1 MSARPDGGRQGSGRE
16 APPSGRVV
24 ALDYGSAR
32 CGVAVSDPTR
42 TLATPLDPVL
52 RPATRKGFG
61 RLVALIGELEADTVL
76 VGLPLSLS
84 GGDSDQT
91 RETRAFV
98 QRLSDRLNLPIEVY
112 DERFTTKLAR
122 RSGGVMAEDSRAAA
136 VLLEEWLA
144 RGPSHEPHPTD
155 TSTPEP

>member
-1 MSARPDGGRQGSGRE
+1 LS
-16 APPSGRVV
+16 RVV

-61 RLVALIGELEADTVL
+61 RLVALIEELDAGTVL

-122 RSGGVMAEDSRAAA
+122 LSGGVKAEDSRAAA
-136 VLLEEWLA
+136 VLLEEWL
-144 RGPSHEPHPTD
+144 RTTNSYEPHPAD
-155 TSTPEP
+155 TTPEP

>member
-1 MSARPDGGRQGSGRE
+1 VSRAGG
-16 APPSGRVV
+16 GRVV
-24 ALDYGSAR
+24 ALDYGSTR

-42 TLATPLDPVL
+42 TLATPLEPVL

-61 RLVALIGELEADTVL
+61 RLVALIEELGAATVL

-84 GGDSDQT
+84 GGDSEQT

-144 RGPSHEPHPTD
+144 RGPSNEPDPAD
-155 TSTPEP
+155 TTEEP

>member
-1 MSARPDGGRQGSGRE
+1 V
-16 APPSGRVV
+16 SGRVV

-32 CGVAVSDPTR
+32 CGLAVSDPTR

-52 RPATRKGFG
+52 QPATRRGFG
-61 RLVALIGELEADTVL
+61 RLVAVIGALEPEVVV

-84 GGDSDQT
+84 GADSEQT

-98 QRLSDRLNLPIEVY
+98 GRLRDRLDVPIEVY

-122 RSGGVMAEDSRAAA
+122 RSGGAKAEDSRAAA
-136 VLLEEWLA
+136 VLLEGWLA
-144 RGPSHEPHPTD
+144 RAPSNEPHPNP
-155 TSTPEP
+155 PEEP

>member
-1 MSARPDGGRQGSGRE
+1 V
-16 APPSGRVV
+16 SGRVV

-32 CGVAVSDPTR
+32 CGLAVSDPTR

-52 RPATRKGFG
+52 QPATRRGFG
-61 RLVALIGELEADTVL
+61 RLVAVIGALEPEVVV

-84 GGDSDQT
+84 GADSEQT

-98 QRLSDRLNLPIEVY
+98 QRLRDRLDVPIEVY

-122 RSGGVMAEDSRAAA
+122 RSGGAKAEDSRAAA
-136 VLLEEWLA
+136 VLLEGWLA
-144 RGPSHEPHPTD
+144 RGLSHEPHPDPTE
-155 TSTPEP
+155 EP

>member
-1 MSARPDGGRQGSGRE
+1 MS
-16 APPSGRVV
+16 RVV

-42 TLATPLDPVL
+42 TLATPLEPVL

-61 RLVALIGELEADTVL
+61 RLVALIEELEADTVL

-144 RGPSHEPHPTD
+144 RGPSHEPHPAD

>member
-1 MSARPDGGRQGSGRE
+1 LT
-16 APPSGRVV
+16 RVV

-32 CGVAVSDPTR
+32 CGVAASDPTR
-42 TLATPLDPVL
+42 TLATPLEPVL

-61 RLVALIGELEADTVL
+61 RLVAVIEALEPAMVL

-84 GGDSDQT
+84 GGDSEQT

-98 QRLSDRLNLPIEVY
+98 QRLSDRLNMPIEVY

-136 VLLEEWLA
+136 VLLEEWLN
-144 RGPSHEPHPTD
+144 RRPSHEPHPAD
-155 TSTPEP
+155 TSEGP

>member
-1 MSARPDGGRQGSGRE
+1 MS
-16 APPSGRVV
+16 RVV
-24 ALDYGSAR
+24 ALDYGRAR
-32 CGVAVSDPTR
+32 CGVAISDPTR

-52 RPATRKGFG
+52 RPATRRGFG
-61 RLVALIGELEADTVL
+61 RLVALIGELEAETVL

-98 QRLSDRLNLPIEVY
+98 QRLSDRLNVPIEVY

-122 RSGGVMAEDSRAAA
+122 QSGGVKAEDSRAAA
-136 VLLEEWLA
+136 VLLESWLA
-144 RGPSHEPHPTD
+144 RGRSSHEPHPAD
-155 TSTPEP
+155 TPEGP

>member
-1 MSARPDGGRQGSGRE
+1 MS
-16 APPSGRVV
+16 RVV

-32 CGVAVSDPTR
+32 CGLAVSDPTR

-52 RPATRKGFG
+52 QPATRRGFG
-61 RLVALIGELEADTVL
+61 RLVAVIGALEPERVV

-84 GGDSDQT
+84 GADSEQT

-98 QRLSDRLNLPIEVY
+98 QRLRDRLNVPIEVY

-122 RSGGVMAEDSRAAA
+122 QSGGAKAEDSRAAA
-136 VLLEEWLA
+136 VLLEGWLA
-144 RGPSHEPHPTD
+144 RGPSHEPHPDPT
-155 TSTPEP
+155 EER

>member
-1 MSARPDGGRQGSGRE
+1 M
-16 APPSGRVV
+16 
-24 ALDYGSAR
+24 
-32 CGVAVSDPTR
+32 
-42 TLATPLDPVL
+42 
-52 RPATRKGFG
+52 
-61 RLVALIGELEADTVL
+61 VL

-84 GGDSDQT
+84 GGDSEQT

-136 VLLEEWLA
+136 VLLEEWLT
-144 RGPSHEPHPTD
+144 RRPVHEPHPAD
-155 TSTPEP
+155 TSPES

>member
-1 MSARPDGGRQGSGRE
+1 MS
-16 APPSGRVV
+16 RVV

-32 CGVAVSDPTR
+32 CGVALSDPTR

-61 RLVALIGELEADTVL
+61 RLVALIGELEAETVL

-98 QRLSDRLNLPIEVY
+98 QRLSDRLNVPIEVY

-122 RSGGVMAEDSRAAA
+122 QSGGVKAEDSRAAA
-136 VLLEEWLA
+136 VLLESWLA
-144 RGPSHEPHPTD
+144 RGRSSHEPHPAD
-155 TSTPEP
+155 TPEGP

>member
-1 MSARPDGGRQGSGRE
+1 VST
-16 APPSGRVV
+16 SGRVV

-42 TLATPLDPVL
+42 TLVTPLEPSL
-52 RPATRKGFG
+52 QPATRKGFG
-61 RLVALIGELEADTVL
+61 RLVARLHELEPTTVL

-84 GGDSDQT
+84 GGDTDQT

-98 QRLSDRLNLPIEVY
+98 QRLSDRLNVPIEVY

-122 RSGGVMAEDSRAAA
+122 RTGGVMAEDSRAAA
-136 VLLEEWLA
+136 VLLEEWLT
-144 RGPSHEPHPTD
+144 REPSYEPHPTD
-155 TSTPEP
+155 TSEGR

>member
-1 MSARPDGGRQGSGRE
+1 MT
-16 APPSGRVV
+16 RVV

-52 RPATRKGFG
+52 QPATRRGFG
-61 RLVALIGELEADTVL
+61 RLVAVIGALEPERVV

-84 GGDSDQT
+84 GADSEQT

-98 QRLSDRLNLPIEVY
+98 QRLRDRLNVPIEVY

-136 VLLEEWLA
+136 VLLEEWLT
-144 RGPSHEPHPTD
+144 RSPSHEPHPAD
-155 TSTPEP
+155 TAEGP

>member
-1 MSARPDGGRQGSGRE
+1 V
-16 APPSGRVV
+16 SGRVV

-32 CGVAVSDPTR
+32 CGLAVSDPTR

-52 RPATRKGFG
+52 QPATRRGFG
-61 RLVALIGELEADTVL
+61 RLVAVIGALEPEVVV

-84 GGDSDQT
+84 GADSEQT

-98 QRLSDRLNLPIEVY
+98 QRLRDRLDVPIEVY

-122 RSGGVMAEDSRAAA
+122 RSGGAKAEDSRAAA
-136 VLLEEWLA
+136 VLLEGWLA
-144 RGPSHEPHPTD
+144 RGPAHEPHPDPTE
-155 TSTPEP
+155 EP

>member
-1 MSARPDGGRQGSGRE
+1 LSARPDGGRQGSGRE

-32 CGVAVSDPTR
+32 CGVAISDPTR

-61 RLVALIGELEADTVL
+61 RLVALIEELAPDTVL

-136 VLLEEWLA
+136 VLLEEWLT
-144 RGPSHEPHPTD
+144 RRPVHEPHPAD
-155 TSTPEP
+155 TPEEP

>member
-1 MSARPDGGRQGSGRE
+1 LS
-16 APPSGRVV
+16 RVV

-32 CGVAVSDPTR
+32 CGLAVSDPTR

-52 RPATRKGFG
+52 QPATRRGFG
-61 RLVALIGELEADTVL
+61 RLVAVIGELEPEVVV

-84 GGDSDQT
+84 GADSDQT

-98 QRLSDRLNLPIEVY
+98 QRLRDRLNVPIEVY

-122 RSGGVMAEDSRAAA
+122 RSGGARAEDSRAAA
-136 VLLEEWLA
+136 VLLEGWLA
-144 RGPSHEPHPTD
+144 RAPSNEPHPDPTE
-155 TSTPEP
+155 EP